1 MDPEVAFRTCV
12 EAIARRD
19 VRQLFD
25 VVGGI
30 QFPLDKVRLLAD
42 QALRADTA
50 NTAIG
55 ALGGSLHVLFL
66 GIQTAQRLQIVE
78 SPGDESEAM
87 MLEMA
92 IRLDDPMVL
101 NILEDWVPGWRFCEH
116 PGEKPTVETTAEF
129 LEESGAPKCAART
142 LERKEDLC
150 AESRGEY
157 LLENSKAMILGVAR
171 RLLERKLAKDEFT
184 ITMLKT
190 LVVCEGVVQVT
201 PVPFLTHD
209 STHLV
214 VSIGLLLRGKSE
226 FVITCKETDLEMATV
241 YLKSVIDLVLI
252 GGPPPG
258 KRVDTDLLGEL
269 ARLTAHLRAPT
280 MPLFLQLS
288 LA

>member
-92 IRLDDPMVL
+92 IRKDDPMVL

-129 LEESGAPKCAART
+129 LDESGAPKCAART
-142 LERKEDLC
+142 LERQEDLC

-157 LLENSKAMILGVAR
+157 LHENNKASIVGVAR
-171 RLLERKLAKDEFT
+171 RILERGRTEDEFT
-184 ITMLKT
+184 KTVLET
-190 LVVCEGVVQVT
+190 LVHTCGSPQVVC
-201 PVPFLTHD
+201 VPFGEVGFDNVILTVGLMLLGRPELALPCTTE
-209 STHLV
+209 STAIATIRVHQLV
-214 VSIGLLLRGKSE
+214 MSVLSGEAPIGERTES
-226 FVITCKETDLEMATV
+226 
-241 YLKSVIDLVLI
+241 
-252 GGPPPG
+252 
-258 KRVDTDLLGEL
+258 DLLGEL
-269 ARLTAHLRAPT
+269 ARLTSHLRAPT
-280 MPLFLQLS
+280 TPLFLRV
-288 LA
+288 